1 MRWSILT
8 IAVSII
14 LCGGC
19 GSASHSTASIGAG
32 LWTGSAARWTEE
44 AARWAEDSARMGA
57 DDASKLVDDAARR
70 EAEKKATR
78 LADKS
83 DWQGADE
90 AARAADTEV
99 AKRTEDLKSK
109 IEDSIDLVGEGG
121 CAIVEYA
128 GMEGVPPSDD
138 QVHYMVE
145 EADLP
150 KYFLVESEGGLFSF
164 DLVKRKQVKKELI
177 EINHLV
183 WANMYESYSTG
194 EPDDYSDILYDV
206 ITEAGCEAKDAL
218 GRF

>member
-1 MRWSILT
+1 
-8 IAVSII
+8 
-14 LCGGC
+14 
-19 GSASHSTASIGAG
+19 
-32 LWTGSAARWTEE
+32 
-44 AARWAEDSARMGA
+44 MGA

-70 EAEKKATR
+70 EAEKEATR

-83 DWQGADE
+83 DWQVADE
-90 AARAADTEV
+90 AARVADTEV

-109 IEDSIDLVGEGG
+109 IEDSIDLVGDGG

-128 GMEGVPPSDD
+128 GMEGVPPTDD

-150 KYFLVESEGGLFSF
+150 KYIHYYFVLESEGELFGF
-164 DLVKRKQVKKELI
+164 DLRKRVKRKQVKKELI

-183 WANMYESYSTG
+183 WANMYASYSTR

-206 ITEAGCEAKDAL
+206 ITEAGCEAKDA
-218 GRF
+218 R